1 MPQFMLFLHDRTVDE
16 ANMSPEEMQAV
27 IREYQA
33 WSQKM
38 GERGCLL
45 SGEKLTDDGRILSGS
60 EADFSVTDGP
70 LAEAKE
76 VIGGLFQIEAA
87 DYEEAVEISSTCPHL
102 KYGGRIEL
110 RQVDRLE

>member
-1 MPQFMLFLHDRTVDE
+1 MLLLRERTTDE

-38 GERGCLL
+38 GEEGRLL
-45 SGEKLTDDGRILSGS
+45 SGEKLTDDDGKILSGS
-60 EADFSVTDGP
+60 QADFSVTDGP

-76 VIGGLFQIEAA
+76 VIGGLFQIKAA
-87 DYEEAVEISSTCPHL
+87 DYEEAVEISRSCPHL

-110 RQVDRLE
+110 RQVDSLE